1 MTGRL
6 HLHLDKY
13 LMNDPVDRAAVA
25 SIRALPMP
33 GAQAPSTTT
42 QREVVI
48 PSGTAPPMRVDLA
61 PGRCSS

>member
-25 SIRALPMP
+25 SIRALPAPVWP
-33 GAQAPSTTT
+33 GT
-42 QREVVI
+42 Q
-48 PSGTAPPMRVDLA
+48 
-61 PGRCSS
+61 